1 MNKQLVLALIM
12 AVVTSFAYG
21 QVPSP
26 STPMIML
33 PDGSTWTG
41 NSSVEIAT
49 VTVDA
54 FPVFKDLSGNPAT
67 AELDADD
74 RAKVNL
80 DAESIGLLQ
89 AISDSTKSCSHVYT
103 RLVTLTPNVP
113 MTITNGLP
121 LDVARE
127 FIHVSALN
135 EDVNFWVNL
144 GDDAAINASK
154 PVHEWCQFP
163 VRENITISL
172 LSSETISLFIIEGG
186 KQ

>member
-12 AVVTSFAYG
+12 TVVTCFAYG

-49 VTVDA
+49 VTVEA

-74 RAKVNL
+74 RVKVNL

-103 RLVTLTPNVP
+103 RLITLTPNVP
-113 MTITNGLP
+113 MTTMP
-121 LDVARE
+121 TTTKR
-127 FIHVSALN
+127 
-135 EDVNFWVNL
+135 
-144 GDDAAINASK
+144 
-154 PVHEWCQFP
+154 
-163 VRENITISL
+163 
-172 LSSETISLFIIEGG
+172 
-186 KQ
+186 